1 MLDRILDFIRNRY
14 FIGAVA
20 LLIVSI
26 VINSVMAYYSNKAN
40 EAEFKKFVEINE
52 EFSVDESDSN
62 ELFDQLDL
70 DFDS

>member
-40 EAEFKKFVEINE
+40 EAEF
-52 EFSVDESDSN
+52 
-62 ELFDQLDL
+62 
-70 DFDS
+70 